1 MGLDLFLVASS
12 VTEFAREIAEGLLL
26 GSIHDHFRWD
36 AFMFEE
42 SVKGEWC
49 IALLGHWN
57 GAGPSIECCENLS
70 KLVAALGRSSSK
82 KRIGKH

>member
-1 MGLDLFLVASS
+1 MRLDLFLVASS
-12 VTEFAREIAEGLLL
+12 VTEFAREIAEGLFF

-42 SVKGEWC
+42 SVKGEWR

-57 GAGPSIECCENLS
+57 GAGPSIGGREDLS
-70 KLVAALGRSSSK
+70 KLVAALGCGASK
-82 KRIGKH
+82 